1 MVVWGRLK
9 NSWEKKRGE
18 RQRREGKIYLTELR
32 VLLKCCAQYVRKFG
46 KQQWPQD
53 WKRSVF
59 LPIPKKGYAKEVQ
72 ITIQLHSFHM
82 LARLCSKS
90 FKLGFSSTWT
100 ENFQMY
106 KMDLEK
112 AKESESN
119 CQHPLDHRKSKGI
132 PKKKKQ
138 TNKKKQSTP
147 SLTMKKPLT
156 LWIPINC
163 GNFLEMDYQTT
174 LPVS

>member
-132 PKKKKQ
+132 PKKKNKQ
-138 TNKKKQSTP
+138 TKKNNPLLHWLWK
-147 SLTMKKPLT
+147 SLWL
-156 LWIPINC
+156 C
-163 GNFLEMDYQTT
+163 GYQ
-174 LPVS
+174 